1 MTTSRKN
8 FLICEDT
15 ILFRPVVLWK
25 EMMFFK
31 RMRVER
37 KSYLGKILKSFFK
50 GNFTGFKSVL
60 VLYLF
65 YYRKEYVNYAE
76 FIKNYFNLTDKELES
91 IGSYFLL
98 YNKGNL
104 PREFYHF
111 YEFNSIIGKLDDY
124 FGGEFIRYED

>member
-1 MTTSRKN
+1 MKTMRRN
-8 FLICEDT
+8 FLICGDT
-15 ILFRPVVLWK
+15 ILFHPVVFLK
-25 EMMFFK
+25 KKLFFK

-37 KSYLGKILKSFFK
+37 KSYLGKILNSFFK
-50 GNFTGFKSVL
+50 GNFTGFKSVF

-65 YYRKEYVNYAE
+65 FYRKEYANYAE

-91 IGSYFLL
+91 IGSYCLL